1 MIKFKKTT
9 SAIILQY
16 SPQDGSEWLYKKLN
30 NHEIH
35 NLQSTFL
42 LKKKHLYRKTSYPS
56 FDTSINFKIAT
67 KKGEYFKFN
76 KKILSIEFD
85 LYIHEDIPLK
95 HRTFVAEKNVSIF
108 RRLNELEPE
117 TIYIGGE
124 KPGNLPKEDFLNL
137 VKNFPNSTELKKY
150 VLARVSA
157 TIRNYFETKVD
168 GEEKFNNYMNKKE
181 SLIGN
186 NLLATFN
193 NNEIVKY
200 SSTLEKLEFMLNNE
214 ISYNEHQWQEEIIQ
228 IILLLNPKYIKS
240 FHEVTIKNIY
250 TNDNRRL
257 DFLLV
262 DSSGNIDIVELKKP
276 FDKCIVTTS
285 TYRKNH
291 IPLREL
297 SGTVM
302 QIEKY
307 LFYLNKWSKTGE
319 EYLTKKFK
327 DELPNNLNI
336 KITNPSGMIIMGREI
351 NLSPS
356 QKRDFEVIK
365 RKYKNIV
372 DIITYD
378 DLLGRLR
385 VTIEQLQQ
393 RTTKQL
399 SH

>member
-16 SPQDGSEWLYKKLN
+16 SPRDGSEWLYKKLN
-30 NHEIH
+30 DHQTH
-35 NLQSTFL
+35 NLQNSFL
-42 LKKKHLYRKTSYPS
+42 LKKKHLYRKTSYPN
-56 FDTSINFKIAT
+56 FDTSIDFKIA
-67 KKGEYFKFN
+67 KKNGEYFKFN
-76 KKILSIEFD
+76 KDILSIEW
-85 LYIHEDIPLK
+85 E
-95 HRTFVAEKNVSIF
+95 
-108 RRLNELEPE
+108 EPD
-117 TIYIGGE
+117 
-124 KPGNLPKEDFLNL
+124 NLPKEDFLNL

-157 TIRNYFETKVD
+157 TVRNYFETKVD

-181 SLIGN
+181 SLIGD
-186 NLLATFN
+186 NLLTTFN
-193 NNEIVKY
+193 NNEIIKF
-200 SSTLEKLEFMLNNE
+200 SSTLEKLEFMLDNE
-214 ISYNEHQWQEEIIQ
+214 ISYNEYQWQDEIIQ

-276 FDKCIVTTS
+276 FDKCIVTTG

-307 LFYLNKWSKTGE
+307 LFYLNKWGKIGE

-378 DLLGRLR
+378 DLLGRLS
-385 VTIEQLQQ
+385 VTIEQLQKHNL
-393 RTTKQL
+393 TTLPL
-399 SH
+399 SA